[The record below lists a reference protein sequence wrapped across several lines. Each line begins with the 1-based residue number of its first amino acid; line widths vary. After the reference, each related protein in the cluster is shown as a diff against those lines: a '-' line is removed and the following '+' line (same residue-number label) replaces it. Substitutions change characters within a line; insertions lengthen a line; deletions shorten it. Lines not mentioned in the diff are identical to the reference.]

1 MTRLCFLLYLSLSL
15 CCIFLASTSTAT
27 VTVTAPKASAGK
39 DSRPFPML
47 LHSAYTP
54 YTADGLALNV
64 TNTVPILAKQAARMG
79 VNTAFICGS
88 MAEFDTMTVSE
99 RKELAESW
107 LKHGPEN
114 DIYMIINIGMYCIV
128 V

>member
-1 MTRLCFLLYLSLSL
+1 MQVYLSLLL
-15 CCIFLASTSTAT
+15 CCIFASKVPQAD
-27 VTVTAPKASAGK
+27 ADK
-39 DSRPFPML
+39 DSRSRPFPML

-54 YTADGLALNV
+54 YTSDGSALNV

-114 DIYMIINIGMYCIV
+114 DIYMIINIGMYYRIV
-128 V
+128 MHYSIL

>member
-1 MTRLCFLLYLSLSL
+1 MTRLCILFYLSLSL
-15 CCIFLASTSTAT
+15 CCLFVASASAS
-27 VTVTAPKASAGK
+27 TAPKASTGK

-54 YTADGLALNV
+54 YTSDGLALNV

-107 LKHGPEN
+107 LTHGPEN

>member
-1 MTRLCFLLYLSLSL
+1 MTRLCILLYLSLLL
-15 CCIFLASTSTAT
+15 CCIFASKFPQA
-27 VTVTAPKASAGK
+27 AAEKASR
-39 DSRPFPML
+39 SRPSPML

-114 DIYMIINIGMYCIV
+114 DIYMIINIGMYYRIV
-128 V
+128 MHYSIL